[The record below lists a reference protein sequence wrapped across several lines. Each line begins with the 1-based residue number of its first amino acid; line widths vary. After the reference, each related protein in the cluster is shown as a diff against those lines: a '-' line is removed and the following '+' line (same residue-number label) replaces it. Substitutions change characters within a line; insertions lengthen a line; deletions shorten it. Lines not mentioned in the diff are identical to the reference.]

1 MSEQALRRCLIFGGA
16 VFMATF
22 CLLPLAYMAAVAVAE
37 NPEFLSPRISFTF
50 TWNNFRDALSPN
62 RHLLDFLRNSVM
74 IAAVTAAAVPILAGL
89 AAYPLAR
96 MPLRGKPVL
105 LGIALALS
113 MFPPISLAGAL
124 YRMLSGWGWINTP
137 MALILPYTAW
147 LLPFGLWFLTGY
159 FASIPRE
166 LDRAARVDGCS
177 HAQILRKV
185 LFPLALPGL
194 VTAGLLA
201 FIFAYNE
208 FLFALLFTVDH
219 NARTV
224 PVGIALF
231 QGAHGEL
238 PWGALMAASLLAV
251 LPALALTLLF
261 QRRIVQGLTRGAVKG

>member
-1 MSEQALRRCLIFGGA
+1 MSEQAQRRWLVAGGA
-16 VFMATF
+16 VFMAAF
-22 CLLPLAYMAAVAVAE
+22 CLLPLAYMTAVAAAE
-37 NPEFLSPRISFTF
+37 HPEVLSPRISFIF

-62 RHLLDFLRNSVM
+62 RHLLDFLRNSVF
-74 IAAVTAAAVPILAGL
+74 IAAVTAATVPILAGL

-96 MPLRGKPVL
+96 MPLRGKTVL

-201 FIFAYNE
+201 FIFAFNE

-219 NARTV
+219 KARTV